1 MAAATSAA
9 VTGRGRRCSGGVEA
23 LAPSRPDDRT
33 RAEGPCLRGNGVDL
47 GRRAFAPEG
56 ANMVVPAGGGH
67 RRRPDRRE
75 RRHG

>member
-9 VTGRGRRCSGGVEA
+9 VTGRGGRCSGGVEA
-23 LAPSRPDDRT
+23 LASSRPDDRT
-33 RAEGPCLRGNGVDL
+33 GAEGPCRHGDGVDL

-56 ANMVVPAGGGH
+56 ANMVLPAGGGH